1 MIPKLIFLFI
11 CFYIIGLETLP
22 TELQRNFNLMRDLDQ
37 RTQGRMLPIK
47 YVITILIIMYIS
59 IIIFTVLNFKLF
71 NNYYDLN
78 GKMI

>member
-1 MIPKLIFLFI
+1 
-11 CFYIIGLETLP
+11 
-22 TELQRNFNLMRDLDQ
+22 MRDLDQ

>member
-1 MIPKLIFLFI
+1 MIRMLIFLFI

-37 RTQGRMLPIK
+37 RTQGRMPIK
-47 YVITILIIMYIS
+47 YVITTLIIMYIS

>member
-1 MIPKLIFLFI
+1 MLIFLFI

-47 YVITILIIMYIS
+47 YVITIFNHYVHFNHNIYCVKFQIIQ
-59 IIIFTVLNFKLF
+59 
-71 NNYYDLN
+71 
-78 GKMI
+78 

>member
-1 MIPKLIFLFI
+1 MLIFLFI

-47 YVITILIIMYIS
+47 YVITTLIIMYIS
-59 IIIFTVLNFKLF
+59 IIIFTIS
-71 NNYYDLN
+71 NYSIII
-78 GKMI
+78 MILMVR